1 MGRPEEHALKAPSH
15 AVTVAPA
22 ARAAPYA
29 DDVTDPRSSL
39 GRDLGVGAG
48 VGVFSGALGVGG
60 GILLVPYLVLVCGVG
75 QKVAQATSLVMIMF
89 AALAGAARY
98 ALSDAVAWAPA
109 AAILAGGLVGVLI
122 GATVVQRTSDRRLQ
136 GAFGLLVLLVGLRLL
151 WPAADAAASAS
162 ALPLLTP
169 GLAAGYAAAGLAMGV
184 LSALLGVGGG
194 IILVPILV
202 GLFGYGQQVANGTA
216 LAVMVPVAL
225 LGAVRLTRPGLTD
238 WRTGTRFGLAA
249 IVGALAG
256 ASLALALSGTAVRIA
271 FAVFLVVIGAQML
284 RRAIVGERQDAA
296 ADT

>member
-1 MGRPEEHALKAPSH
+1 VVHERAEGRAYAG
-15 AVTVAPA
+15 AVS
-22 ARAAPYA
+22 
-29 DDVTDPRSSL
+29 DRSSTPGRTL

-60 GILLVPYLVLVCGVG
+60 GILLVPYLVLVRGVG

-98 ALSDAVAWAPA
+98 AASDAVAWAPV
-109 AAILAGGLVGVLI
+109 AAILTGGLTGALI

-151 WPAADAAASAS
+151 WPVADTVTSAS
-162 ALPLLTP
+162 ALPAMTP
-169 GLAAGYAAAGLAMGV
+169 GLAVGYAAAGLAMGV

-238 WRTGTRFGLAA
+238 WSQGTRFGLAA
-249 IVGALAG
+249 ILGALLG

-271 FAVFLVVIGAQML
+271 FAVFLIVIGAQML
-284 RRAIVGERQDAA
+284 RTAITASRGRGSN
-296 ADT
+296 